1 MLKQPQSIK
10 ILTNI
15 SVVRL
20 VKNEKRFEI
29 ACYPNTVTAWRQGV
43 EMPLNEVLQL
53 MRVYSNVEKGEV
65 AKKNDLKE
73 AFKTTNQDTIIME
86 ILKFVSFS
94 FSSSSY
100 Y

>member
-1 MLKQPQSIK
+1 MLKQPQGVK

-20 VKNEKRFEI
+20 MKGEKRFEI

-53 MRVYSNVEKGEV
+53 TRVYSNVEKGEV

-73 AFKTTNQDTIIME
+73 CFKTTNQDQIIME
-86 ILKFVSFS
+86 ILKFVFLFS
-94 FSSSSY
+94 FIIF
-100 Y
+100 